1 MPRKRSD
8 FNPGIYAFKGFA
20 SIDRSLGNPRGS
32 GFYPSNREFGST
44 VQRSVIDQWNLESDW
59 VKWRKGYEIYNR
71 TAWSTLKI
79 KNENY
84 DPGVEETDSNTPFV
98 DALLNATLYK
108 NTPYEISNT
117 FSGYEYPTMK
127 ADTNTHYVVKRTP
140 ENISLGTVTSV
151 KNDSYTYTDNF
162 NNGEIFVSVNPDATT
177 GKLLRQMVGER
188 ITDGAYTDDNRTEA
202 TLKRILTSDT
212 KPAIYTGRTLSDEL
226 KNFVELKQK
235 ATTVKISIPV
245 ADVNV
250 TTNNGDFIPNQGV
263 NNQVKNAEGS
273 LDILANPEL
282 LTNKIIYVTN
292 FFIDK
297 PLSSMNLSLIHI

>member
-84 DPGVEETDSNTPFV
+84 DPGLEETDSNTPFV

-151 KNDSYTYTDNF
+151 KNDSFTYTDNF

-226 KNFVELKQK
+226 K
-235 ATTVKISIPV
+235 T
-245 ADVNV
+245 
-250 TTNNGDFIPNQGV
+250 
-263 NNQVKNAEGS
+263 
-273 LDILANPEL
+273 L
-282 LTNKIIYVTN
+282 LN
-292 FFIDK
+292 
-297 PLSSMNLSLIHI
+297 